1 MRSQTFFLV
10 IYQQENG
17 GDEVPDW
24 QRRNALWPVLHVVV
38 QLRVRYAVRQLYD
51 VDRDGL
57 YDDVIRDVRQIP
69 FSV

>member
-1 MRSQTFFLV
+1 M
-10 IYQQENG
+10 
-17 GDEVPDW
+17 PDW

-38 QLRVRYAVRQLYD
+38 QIRVRYAVRQLYD

-57 YDDVIRDVRQIP
+57 YDNVMHDLRQIP